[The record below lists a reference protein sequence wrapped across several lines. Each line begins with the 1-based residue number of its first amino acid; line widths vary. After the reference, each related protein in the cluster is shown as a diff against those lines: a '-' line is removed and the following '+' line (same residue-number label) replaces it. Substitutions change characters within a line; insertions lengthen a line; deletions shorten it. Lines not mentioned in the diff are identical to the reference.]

1 MRELKSP
8 WGLQKVKTK
17 GQTVWNAVPPT
28 TSCHCRHRRFF
39 LHREHFPPGKCPPTF
54 KSGKATFFRE
64 KISIGNFLIK
74 IFWFGRKEG
83 EKNHQSEFST
93 GEFRLFIFHGEN
105 KKVIEC
111 FRGHNDFLIRKIPF
125 GVNFFIRVD
134 SGSGSPDPPHPSS
147 HFLPHPTW
155 IIHQSTFRSD
165 LCFNFFPWR
174 IKKKVHSPESKV
186 ISLIMNQRAAKNN
199 CRRTKRPTRWWSLIL
214 TFLELS
220 NILSSMYEY
229 VMGSPGK
236 CLPPTLNWILA
247 SANT

>member
-1 MRELKSP
+1 MWELKSP

-17 GQTVWNAVPPT
+17 GQTVWNAVPPL
-28 TSCHCRHRRFF
+28 HHAIVGFF
-39 LHREHFPPGKCPPTF
+39 LHVFPQVKRSPT
-54 KSGKATFFRE
+54 SKATFFKDFNLKFSDKHSE
-64 KISIGNFLIK
+64 NP
-74 IFWFGRKEG
+74 
-83 EKNHQSEFST
+83 QSEFST

-165 LCFNFFPWR
+165 LCFNF
-174 IKKKVHSPESKV
+174 SPEKKTLTGIKS
-186 ISLIMNQRAAKNN
+186 NFADHE
-199 CRRTKRPTRWWSLIL
+199 PTRC
-214 TFLELS
+214 E
-220 NILSSMYEY
+220 
-229 VMGSPGK
+229 K
-236 CLPPTLNWILA
+236 
-247 SANT
+247 